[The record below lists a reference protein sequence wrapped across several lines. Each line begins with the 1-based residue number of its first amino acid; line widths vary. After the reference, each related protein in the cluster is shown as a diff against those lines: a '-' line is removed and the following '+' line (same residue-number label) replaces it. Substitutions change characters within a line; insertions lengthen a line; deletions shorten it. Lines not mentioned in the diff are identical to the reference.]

1 MSLRT
6 QITAIFLQAWRA
18 YGKPTL
24 AAVPALSSWS
34 LPAGYTF
41 SDQDDG
47 ITTTGGDTFTDL
59 DALSAYFSTDTIY
72 IVPVQETAEL
82 RTLVAAGLV
91 PGGTTEIFVL
101 QSDVATVRT
110 AFAVELSGEWY
121 NVVDS
126 GQGPAGHPTG
136 AWAKVRLERRA

>member
-1 MSLRT
+1 MNLKA
-6 QITAIFLQAWRA
+6 QITAIFLKAWRA
-18 YGKPTL
+18 YGQPTMDLVPPL
-24 AAVPALSSWS
+24 ASWS
-34 LPAGYTF
+34 LPAGYAF
-41 SDQDDG
+41 DDQNDG

-59 DALSAYFSTDTIY
+59 DALSVYFTTDPVY

-82 RTLVAAGLV
+82 RTLIAAGVV
-91 PGGTTEIFVL
+91 PNGTTEVFVL
-101 QSDVATVRT
+101 QADVATARA

-136 AWAKVRLERRA
+136 TWAKVRLERRA